1 MRDDDTHTESYRIEQ
16 GKPGRPDPRERQADV
31 PIAPSTAGVL
41 GHVPDEEQ
49 TTVDEDR
56 EAAKRRARGEE

>member
-16 GKPGRPDPRERQADV
+16 GKPGRRDPRERQADV
-31 PIAPSTAGVL
+31 PIAPSSAGAL
-41 GHVPDEEQ
+41 GHVPDEEK

-56 EAAKRRARGEE
+56 DAAERRARGGE